1 MNIQTYEKGGTMK
14 YILKGLD
21 CPNCAAKIE
30 TKVNSLKDVKY
41 GTLSFATQ
49 TLEIEL
55 HGNVNQERVVN
66 EIKSLIKDLEPDV
79 EVLEKTEEKQD
90 EEEGHSKIE
99 LVKIIVSAIL
109 FAIGIIFEFGKTT
122 ELVIFLSSYIII
134 GYEIIFK
141 AIKNIFKGDVFD
153 ENFLMT
159 IATIGAFGIGEFHE
173 AVAVMLLYN
182 VGEFLQDKAVEKSRK
197 SITKLM
203 DIRPDYANLKTEGGI
218 NKVSPSEICVGDEII
233 VKPGEKIPLDGII
246 LEGESL
252 IDTSALTGESV
263 PRNMKEENE
272 ILSGMINKTGVLT
285 VKVTKTFENSTVSKI
300 LELVQNASNK
310 KAHTE
315 KFITK
320 FARIYTP
327 IVVLLAVL
335 IVAIPTLFIKDALF
349 SDWLYKALV
358 FLVISCPCALV
369 ISIPLSFFSGIGG
382 ASKRGILVKGAN
394 YLEILN
400 KIDTVVFDKT
410 GTLTKGVFNVTE
422 IVPVGEI
429 SKEELLEHCAYAES
443 YSNHPIATS
452 IVKAYGK
459 DIDKSKIKGYTEISG
474 NGIKASVNWETVL
487 VGNAKLMIQE
497 KIKYEEKA
505 IIGTVVHVAIEG
517 KYKGYIVISDV
528 IKEDSKSAIKG
539 LKQLGIKNTV
549 MLTGDTKQIAEHI
562 GEEIGIDKV
571 VAELL
576 PVDKVEELEKC
587 MKDGKVVFVGD
598 GINDSPVLARAD
610 VGIAMGGIGSDSAI
624 EASDVVI
631 MTDEPSKIV
640 TAIKIARK
648 TRKIVIE
655 NIVLAIV
662 VKLAAMTLGV
672 FGIATIWE
680 AVIADVGVT
689 IIAVIN
695 SIRALQTKRS

>member
-1 MNIQTYEKGGTMK
+1 MK

-30 TKVNSLKDVKY
+30 KKVNNLKAVKHA
-41 GTLSFATQ
+41 TLAFATQ
-49 TLEIEL
+49 TLELEL
-55 HGNVNQERVVN
+55 NNSIDEEKTLN
-66 EIKSLIKDLEPDV
+66 EIKTLIKELEPEV
-79 EVLEKTEEKQD
+79 EVLEKNEVKQED
-90 EEEGHSKIE
+90 EEENSKFE
-99 LVKIIVSAIL
+99 LAKIIISSIL
-109 FAIGIIFEFGKTT
+109 FAIGIVFEFGKTA
-122 ELVIFLSSYIII
+122 ELAIFLISYVII
-134 GYEIIFK
+134 GYEIVFK
-141 AIKNIFKGDVFD
+141 AVKNIFKGEVFD

-173 AVAVMLLYN
+173 AVAVMLFYS

-203 DIRPDYANLKTEGGI
+203 DIRPDYANLKTGDDI
-218 NKVSPSEICVGDEII
+218 NKVSPNEVKIGDVII
-233 VKPGEKIPLDGII
+233 IKPGERVPLDGII

-252 IDTSALTGESV
+252 VDTSALTGESV
-263 PRNMKEENE
+263 PRKMEKDNE
-272 ILSGMINKTGVLT
+272 ILSGMINKTGLLT

-300 LELVQNASNK
+300 LDLVQNASNK

-315 KFITK
+315 NFITK

-327 IVVLLAVL
+327 IVVLLAIL
-335 IVAIPTLFIKDALF
+335 IVAIPTLFVQEAVF
-349 SDWLYKALV
+349 SEWLYKALV

-382 ASKRGILVKGAN
+382 ASKKGILVKGAN
-394 YLEILN
+394 YLELLN

-422 IVPVGEI
+422 IVPLGKI
-429 SKEELLEHCAYAES
+429 TKEELLEYCAYAEF
-443 YSNHPIATS
+443 YSNHPIGTS
-452 IVKAYGK
+452 IIKAYEK
-459 DIDKSKIKGYTEISG
+459 DIEKRRISGYTEISG
-474 NGIKASVNWETVL
+474 NGIKANIDGKNVL
-487 VGNAKLMIQE
+487 VGNTKLMKNE
-497 KIKYEEKA
+497 KIQCEGEN
-505 IIGTVVHVAIEG
+505 IIGTVVHIAIDR
-517 KYKGYIVISDV
+517 KYEGYIVISDV
-528 IKEDSKSAIKG
+528 IKEDSKDAIKD
-539 LKQLGIKNTV
+539 LKKLGIKSTV
-549 MLTGDTKQIAEHI
+549 MLTGDTKQIAKHI
-562 GEEIGIDKV
+562 GKEIGIDKV
-571 VAELL
+571 VSELL

-587 MKDGKVVFVGD
+587 MKDGKVIFVGD

-624 EASDVVI
+624 EAADAVI

-648 TRKIVIE
+648 TKKIVIE
-655 NIVLAIV
+655 NIILAMV
-662 VKLAAMTLGV
+662 VKLAAMTLGA

-689 IIAVIN
+689 LVAVVN
-695 SIRALQTKRS
+695 SIRALHTKRI

>member
-1 MNIQTYEKGGTMK
+1 MK

-55 HGNVNQERVVN
+55 HGNVNQESVVN

-487 VGNAKLMIQE
+487 VGNSKLMIQE

>member
-1 MNIQTYEKGGTMK
+1 MK

-55 HGNVNQERVVN
+55 HGNVNQESVVN

-134 GYEIIFK
+134 
-141 AIKNIFKGDVFD
+141 
-153 ENFLMT
+153 
-159 IATIGAFGIGEFHE
+159 
-173 AVAVMLLYN
+173 

-487 VGNAKLMIQE
+487 VGNSKLMIQE

-549 MLTGDTKQIAEHI
+549 MLTGDRKQIAEHI

>member
-1 MNIQTYEKGGTMK
+1 MK

-30 TKVNSLKDVKY
+30 AKVNSLKDVKY
-41 GTLSFATQ
+41 ATLSFATQ

-55 HGNVNQERVVN
+55 HGNVNQESIVN

-109 FAIGIIFEFGKTT
+109 FTIGIIFEFGKTT

-173 AVAVMLLYN
+173 AVAVMLLYS

-203 DIRPDYANLKTEGGI
+203 DIRPDYANLKTEGEI

-233 VKPGEKIPLDGII
+233 VKPGERIPLDGII

-429 SKEELLEHCAYAES
+429 SKEELLEYCAYAES

-452 IVKAYGK
+452 IVKTYGK

-487 VGNAKLMIQE
+487 VGNSKLMIQE

-505 IIGTVVHVAIEG
+505 IIGTVVHVAIGG

-655 NIVLAIV
+655 NIVLAMV
-662 VKLAAMTLGV
+662 VKLAAMTLGA

-695 SIRALQTKRS
+695 SIRALQTKRI

>member
-1 MNIQTYEKGGTMK
+1 MK

-41 GTLSFATQ
+41 ATLSFATQ

-55 HGNVNQERVVN
+55 HGNVNQESVVN

-90 EEEGHSKIE
+90 EEEGYSKIE

-141 AIKNIFKGDVFD
+141 AIKNIFKGEVFD

-173 AVAVMLLYN
+173 AVAVMLLYS

-300 LELVQNASNK
+300 LDLVQNASNK

-349 SDWLYKALV
+349 SDWLYKSLV

-422 IVPVGEI
+422 IVPVSEI
-429 SKEELLEHCAYAES
+429 SKEELLEYCAYAES

-487 VGNAKLMIQE
+487 VGNSKLMIQE

-624 EASDVVI
+624 EASDIVI

-640 TAIKIARK
+640 TALKIARK

>member
-1 MNIQTYEKGGTMK
+1 MK

-30 TKVNSLKDVKY
+30 AKVNSLKDVKY
-41 GTLSFATQ
+41 ATLSFATQ

-55 HGNVNQERVVN
+55 HGNVNQESIVN

-109 FAIGIIFEFGKTT
+109 FTIGIIFEFGKTT

-173 AVAVMLLYN
+173 AVAVMLLYS

-203 DIRPDYANLKTEGGI
+203 DIRPDYANLKTEGEI

-233 VKPGEKIPLDGII
+233 VKPGERIPLDGII

-487 VGNAKLMIQE
+487 VGNSKLMIQE

-587 MKDGKVVFVGD
+587 MKDGKIVFVGD

-655 NIVLAIV
+655 NIVLAMV
-662 VKLAAMTLGV
+662 VKLAAMTLGA

-695 SIRALQTKRS
+695 SIRALQTKRI

>member
-1 MNIQTYEKGGTMK
+1 M
-14 YILKGLD
+14 
-21 CPNCAAKIE
+21 
-30 TKVNSLKDVKY
+30 
-41 GTLSFATQ
+41 
-49 TLEIEL
+49 
-55 HGNVNQERVVN
+55 
-66 EIKSLIKDLEPDV
+66 
-79 EVLEKTEEKQD
+79 
-90 EEEGHSKIE
+90 
-99 LVKIIVSAIL
+99 
-109 FAIGIIFEFGKTT
+109 
-122 ELVIFLSSYIII
+122 
-134 GYEIIFK
+134 
-141 AIKNIFKGDVFD
+141 
-153 ENFLMT
+153 
-159 IATIGAFGIGEFHE
+159 
-173 AVAVMLLYN
+173 
-182 VGEFLQDKAVEKSRK
+182 
-197 SITKLM
+197 
-203 DIRPDYANLKTEGGI
+203 
-218 NKVSPSEICVGDEII
+218 
-233 VKPGEKIPLDGII
+233 
-246 LEGESL
+246 
-252 IDTSALTGESV
+252 
-263 PRNMKEENE
+263 
-272 ILSGMINKTGVLT
+272 
-285 VKVTKTFENSTVSKI
+285 
-300 LELVQNASNK
+300 
-310 KAHTE
+310 
-315 KFITK
+315 
-320 FARIYTP
+320 
-327 IVVLLAVL
+327 
-335 IVAIPTLFIKDALF
+335 AIPTLFIKDALF

-487 VGNAKLMIQE
+487 VGNSKLMIQE

-648 TRKIVIE
+648 TR
-655 NIVLAIV
+655 L
-662 VKLAAMTLGV
+662 
-672 FGIATIWE
+672 
-680 AVIADVGVT
+680 
-689 IIAVIN
+689 
-695 SIRALQTKRS
+695 

>member
-1 MNIQTYEKGGTMK
+1 MK

-55 HGNVNQERVVN
+55 HGNVNQESVVN

-487 VGNAKLMIQE
+487 VGNSKLMIQE

-587 MKDGKVVFVGD
+587 MKDGKVIFVGD

-624 EASDVVI
+624 EAADAVI

>member
-1 MNIQTYEKGGTMK
+1 MK

-55 HGNVNQERVVN
+55 HGNVNQESVVN

-90 EEEGHSKIE
+90 KEEGHSKIE

-487 VGNAKLMIQE
+487 VGNSKLMIQE

-517 KYKGYIVISDV
+517 KYNGYIVISDV

>member
-1 MNIQTYEKGGTMK
+1 M
-14 YILKGLD
+14 
-21 CPNCAAKIE
+21 
-30 TKVNSLKDVKY
+30 
-41 GTLSFATQ
+41 
-49 TLEIEL
+49 
-55 HGNVNQERVVN
+55 
-66 EIKSLIKDLEPDV
+66 
-79 EVLEKTEEKQD
+79 
-90 EEEGHSKIE
+90 
-99 LVKIIVSAIL
+99 
-109 FAIGIIFEFGKTT
+109 
-122 ELVIFLSSYIII
+122 
-134 GYEIIFK
+134 
-141 AIKNIFKGDVFD
+141 
-153 ENFLMT
+153 
-159 IATIGAFGIGEFHE
+159 
-173 AVAVMLLYN
+173 
-182 VGEFLQDKAVEKSRK
+182 
-197 SITKLM
+197 
-203 DIRPDYANLKTEGGI
+203 
-218 NKVSPSEICVGDEII
+218 
-233 VKPGEKIPLDGII
+233 
-246 LEGESL
+246 
-252 IDTSALTGESV
+252 
-263 PRNMKEENE
+263 
-272 ILSGMINKTGVLT
+272 
-285 VKVTKTFENSTVSKI
+285 
-300 LELVQNASNK
+300 
-310 KAHTE
+310 
-315 KFITK
+315 
-320 FARIYTP
+320 
-327 IVVLLAVL
+327 
-335 IVAIPTLFIKDALF
+335 
-349 SDWLYKALV
+349 
-358 FLVISCPCALV
+358 
-369 ISIPLSFFSGIGG
+369 
-382 ASKRGILVKGAN
+382 
-394 YLEILN
+394 
-400 KIDTVVFDKT
+400 
-410 GTLTKGVFNVTE
+410 
-422 IVPVGEI
+422 
-429 SKEELLEHCAYAES
+429 
-443 YSNHPIATS
+443 
-452 IVKAYGK
+452 KAYGK

-487 VGNAKLMIQE
+487 VGNSKLMIQE

>member
-1 MNIQTYEKGGTMK
+1 
-14 YILKGLD
+14 
-21 CPNCAAKIE
+21 
-30 TKVNSLKDVKY
+30 
-41 GTLSFATQ
+41 
-49 TLEIEL
+49 
-55 HGNVNQERVVN
+55 
-66 EIKSLIKDLEPDV
+66 
-79 EVLEKTEEKQD
+79 
-90 EEEGHSKIE
+90 
-99 LVKIIVSAIL
+99 
-109 FAIGIIFEFGKTT
+109 
-122 ELVIFLSSYIII
+122 
-134 GYEIIFK
+134 
-141 AIKNIFKGDVFD
+141 
-153 ENFLMT
+153 MT

-487 VGNAKLMIQE
+487 VGNSKLMIQE

>member
-1 MNIQTYEKGGTMK
+1 MK

-55 HGNVNQERVVN
+55 HGNVNQESVVN

-487 VGNAKLMIQE
+487 VGNSKLMIQE

-695 SIRALQTKRS
+695 SIRALQTKRI

>member
-1 MNIQTYEKGGTMK
+1 MK

-159 IATIGAFGIGEFHE
+159 IATIGAVGIGEFHE

-487 VGNAKLMIQE
+487 VGNSKLMIQE

>member
-1 MNIQTYEKGGTMK
+1 MK

-41 GTLSFATQ
+41 ATLSFATQ

-55 HGNVNQERVVN
+55 HENVNQESVVN

-99 LVKIIVSAIL
+99 LVKIIVSTIL

-487 VGNAKLMIQE
+487 VGNSKLMIQE

-640 TAIKIARK
+640 TAIKIGRK

>member
-1 MNIQTYEKGGTMK
+1 MK

-55 HGNVNQERVVN
+55 HGNVNQESVVN

-90 EEEGHSKIE
+90 KEEGHSKIE

-487 VGNAKLMIQE
+487 VGNSKLMIQE

>member
-1 MNIQTYEKGGTMK
+1 
-14 YILKGLD
+14 
-21 CPNCAAKIE
+21 
-30 TKVNSLKDVKY
+30 
-41 GTLSFATQ
+41 
-49 TLEIEL
+49 
-55 HGNVNQERVVN
+55 
-66 EIKSLIKDLEPDV
+66 
-79 EVLEKTEEKQD
+79 
-90 EEEGHSKIE
+90 
-99 LVKIIVSAIL
+99 
-109 FAIGIIFEFGKTT
+109 
-122 ELVIFLSSYIII
+122 
-134 GYEIIFK
+134 
-141 AIKNIFKGDVFD
+141 
-153 ENFLMT
+153 
-159 IATIGAFGIGEFHE
+159 
-173 AVAVMLLYN
+173 
-182 VGEFLQDKAVEKSRK
+182 
-197 SITKLM
+197 M

-487 VGNAKLMIQE
+487 VGNSKLMIQE

>member
-1 MNIQTYEKGGTMK
+1 MK

-41 GTLSFATQ
+41 ATLSFATQ

-55 HGNVNQERVVN
+55 HENVNQESVVN

-99 LVKIIVSAIL
+99 LVKIIVSTIL

-487 VGNAKLMIQE
+487 VGNSKLMIQE

>member
-1 MNIQTYEKGGTMK
+1 MK

-55 HGNVNQERVVN
+55 HGNVNQESVVN

-203 DIRPDYANLKTEGGI
+203 DIRPDYVNLKTEGGI

-487 VGNAKLMIQE
+487 VGNSKLMIQE

>member
-1 MNIQTYEKGGTMK
+1 MK

-30 TKVNSLKDVKY
+30 TKINNLNEVKHA
-41 GTLSFATQ
+41 TLSFATQ
-49 TLEIEL
+49 TLEFEL
-55 HGNVNQERVVN
+55 KNNVSEEEATNK
-66 EIKSLIKDLEPDV
+66 IKTLIKDLEPEV
-79 EVLEKTEEKQD
+79 EVIEKAETNLED
-90 EEEGHSKIE
+90 EEEESSKFE
-99 LVKIIVSAIL
+99 LIKIILSAIL
-109 FAIGIIFEFGKTT
+109 FAVGIIFEFGKTA
-122 ELVIFLSSYIII
+122 ELIIFLLSYIII

-141 AIKNIFKGDVFD
+141 AIKNIFKGEVFD

-173 AVAVMLLYN
+173 AVAVMLFYS

-203 DIRPDYANLKTEGGI
+203 DIRPDYANLKKEDTIE
-218 NKVSPSEICVGDEII
+218 KVSPDKVSIEDIII
-233 VKPGEKIPLDGII
+233 VKPGERVPLDGII
-246 LEGESL
+246 LEGEAL

-263 PRNMKEENE
+263 PKNMKKDDE

-285 VKVTKTFENSTVSKI
+285 IKVTKTFENSTVSKI
-300 LELVQNASNK
+300 LDLVQNASNK

-335 IVAIPTLFIKDALF
+335 IVAIPTLFIQNTVF
-349 SDWLYKALV
+349 SEWLYKALV

-382 ASKRGILVKGAN
+382 ASKKGILIKGAN
-394 YLEILN
+394 YLEALN
-400 KIDTVVFDKT
+400 KVDTVVFDKT

-422 IVPVGEI
+422 VVPSGDI
-429 SKEELLEHCAYAES
+429 SKEELLEYCAYAES

-452 IVKAYGK
+452 IIKAYGK

-474 NGIKASVNWETVL
+474 NGIKASVNWETVIA
-487 VGNAKLMIQE
+487 GNAKLMSQE
-497 KIKYEEKA
+497 KIKYEEKD
-505 IIGTVVHVAIEG
+505 IIGTVVHIAIEG
-517 KYKGYIVISDV
+517 RYKGYIVISDV
-528 IKEDSKSAIKG
+528 IKEDSARAIKE
-539 LKQLGIKNTV
+539 LKTLGIKNTV
-549 MLTGDTKQIAEHI
+549 MLTGDTRQIAEHI
-562 GEEIGIDKV
+562 GKEIGIDTV
-571 VAELL
+571 SAELL
-576 PVDKVEELEKC
+576 PVNKVEELEKL
-587 MKDGKVVFVGD
+587 MKESKVIFVGD

-624 EASDVVI
+624 EASDIVI
-631 MTDEPSKIV
+631 MTDEPSKIA
-640 TAIKIARK
+640 TAIKIAKK

-655 NIVLAIV
+655 NIALAMI
-662 VKLAAMTLGV
+662 VKLAAMTLGA

-689 IIAVIN
+689 LVAVVN
-695 SIRALQTKRS
+695 SIRALNTKRI

>member
-487 VGNAKLMIQE
+487 VGNSKLMIQE